1 MVAMVVLIQIYIRNN
16 AIVEKEI
23 ISPKKSDNGRRI
35 AMAKMLG
42 SKRPVQTCRWGC
54 CDQHKIDKSRHTKRM
69 KMVEKRE
76 WKRELE
82 EV

>member
-1 MVAMVVLIQIYIRNN
+1 
-16 AIVEKEI
+16 
-23 ISPKKSDNGRRI
+23 
-35 AMAKMLG
+35 MAKMLG